1 MTLFDADGRRLDD
14 PTTTTTT
21 RGGYEIEVTPDLYGF
36 FIWKDGDCVAYI
48 HPDEAVREMDARLKA
63 LTDGRPPLIDHDE
76 GVVA

>member
-48 HPDEAVREMDARLKA
+48 HPDEAVRNEDQTLAGIRKERHLA
-63 LTDGRPPLIDHDE
+63 
-76 GVVA
+76 GVLP